1 MIKSQISN
9 ELSWT
14 QSFGTSLQCAG
25 AIFRTQCK
33 EFLAVWF
40 HSHWRWSKKQHLP
53 LHWGTCLELLGDG
66 GFFRVCFSDKNWW
79 QQFRIWHWSDTWGSE
94 HLISFLQVHG
104 FSRQAI
110 CVWSSKWFFCLSVA
124 FFLLCQ
130 EKLQEEKFCLQF
142 SSSHSLFYL

>member
-1 MIKSQISN
+1 MIKWQISN

-14 QSFGTSLQCAG
+14 QSFGTLLQCAG

-33 EFLAVWF
+33 EYLAVWF
-40 HSHWRWSKKQHLP
+40 YSHWRWSKKQHLP

-66 GFFRVCFSDKNWW
+66 GFFRGCFSHKYSW

-94 HLISFLQVHG
+94 HLISFLQVV
-104 FSRQAI
+104 
-110 CVWSSKWFFCLSVA
+110 CVWSSKWFFWGSFVN
-124 FFLLCQ
+124 FFLLCKA
-130 EKLQEEKFCLQF
+130 KLQEEKFCLQF